1 MRRAGVLLVGLG
13 GLAALMF
20 TSLDP
25 SRMPASWVLVLFGW
39 LLGAYV
45 GWMMNRPLPLRTP
58 APNARAA
65 RTGPVPEPDPVES
78 TGHDLEVVEGI
89 GAGYGRR
96 LRELGVVDTLA
107 LVRKG
112 AGEPGRSELA
122 SALKVEPLVVQR
134 WTSMA
139 DLLRV
144 PGMDGQSAEVLEAAG
159 VQSIAALAQESPTG
173 LVGVLYEV
181 NERLRLTPGALPG
194 VEQLSNWVGMA
205 SLLPEWLDDL

>member
-1 MRRAGVLLVGLG
+1 MRRAGVLLLGLG
-13 GLAALMF
+13 GLAALVF
-20 TSLDP
+20 TSLN
-25 SRMPASWVLVLFGW
+25 SSPATAAW
-39 LLGAYV
+39 LLVGLAWILGAFV
-45 GWMMNRPLPLRTP
+45 GWTLNQPMTTQSP
-58 APNARAA
+58 APAPRAVSFV
-65 RTGPVPEPDPVES
+65 PVPEPDPVES

-89 GAGYGRR
+89 GSGYGRR

-112 AGEPGRSELA
+112 AAETGRSELA
-122 SALKVEPLVVQR
+122 TALKVEPLVVQR

-159 VQSIAALAQESPTG
+159 VHSIAALAQESPTG
-173 LVGVLYEV
+173 LVGILYEV
-181 NERLRLTPGALPG
+181 NERLRLTPDALPG
-194 VEQLSNWVGMA
+194 VDQLSNWVGMA